1 MDMKEQKIP
10 KIEKSTEN
18 KYKEYIDVALEL
30 SKNLEGFTFP
40 GITEESYAIIKKNDE
55 EYPGY
60 VTSIDEIIEKMKIQG
75 MKVVIGKDPASG
87 NVWLL
92 PKDSNDIS
100 DSILPKFLV
109 INDEMEDNFKK
120 LILINRK

>member
-1 MDMKEQKIP
+1 MGMKEQKIP

-40 GITEESYAIIKKNDE
+40 GITEESYVIIKKNDE

-60 VTSIDEIIEKMKIQG
+60 VTPIDEIIEKMKIQG

>member
-1 MDMKEQKIP
+1 MGMKEQKIL

-40 GITEESYAIIKKNDE
+40 GITEESYVIIKKNDE

-60 VTSIDEIIEKMKIQG
+60 VTPIDEIIEKMKIQG